1 MRSLT
6 IICAA
11 IVTLA
16 LLNSRRGQVDVDTG
30 DVGEAV
36 GGTVVVEDTEAAGT
50 DDALGNA
57 VDDDDDDD
65 DDDAKA
71 LS

>member
-16 LLNSRRGQVDVDTG
+16 LLNSRRGPVAVDTG
-30 DVGEAV
+30 DVGDAV
-36 GGTVVVEDTEAAGT
+36 GGTVVVVDTEAAGT
-50 DDALGNA
+50 DDVVGSA
-57 VDDDDDDD
+57 VDDDDDV